1 MFVDLKRKSV
11 VCLVINFLYFL
22 DFVNCYDF
30 QACYLNWKMA
40 DFETQHILHL
50 LINRLQSGEHP
61 ISSENGSIDFP
72 LLSALTGNTE
82 GWVGLVCQEL
92 LEAFQY
98 SENDVRSSVHL
109 EKQPPF

>member
-1 MFVDLKRKSV
+1 ML
-11 VCLVINFLYFL
+11 
-22 DFVNCYDF
+22 
-30 QACYLNWKMA
+30 
-40 DFETQHILHL
+40 FELEILWTSKPNIFLHL

-61 ISSENGSIDFP
+61 ISSENGSVDFP

-109 EKQPPF
+109 EKTATILIAWSALQTQTK